1 MSPSLIQINLSSANE
16 TRRRKRP
23 QQSKAS
29 NVISIIA
36 SIFIFLVAVFYFYVT
51 VKAKK
56 VNRLKSEYSRI
67 EKPFIEVNKL
77 SELNNKLNLKITTLN
92 KCKSERINLADK
104 WIGLAKLTPEDIYI
118 TDIDILAVDK
128 YADQQKVVIKART
141 ANSMDESAVL
151 HFFSLIENNTVL
163 TNSFK
168 DIVLSAVYSDGD
180 EKVFSI
186 ELLEN
191 KRNNKK

>member
-16 TRRRKRP
+16 TKRRKRP

-29 NVISIIA
+29 NLIGIIA
-36 SIFIFLVAVFYFYVT
+36 SIIILLVASFYFYVT

-56 VNRLKSEYSRI
+56 VNRLKNEYSRI
-67 EKPFIEVNKL
+67 EKPFVEVNKL
-77 SELNNKLNLKITTLN
+77 SELKSKLNLKISTLN

-104 WIGLAKLTPEDIYI
+104 WIGLAKLTPENIYI
-118 TDIDILAVDK
+118 TDIDIKAIDK
-128 YADQQKVVIKART
+128 YADQQNVVIKAR
-141 ANSMDESAVL
+141 AADSIDESAVL
-151 HFFSLIENNTVL
+151 HFFSLLESSTVL
-163 TNSFK
+163 SNSFK
-168 DIVLSAVYSDGD
+168 DIVLSAVYSDED

-191 KRNNKK
+191 KRNN

>member
-1 MSPSLIQINLSSANE
+1 MSPSLIQINLSNANE
-16 TRRRKRP
+16 TKRRKRP

-29 NVISIIA
+29 NVIGIIA
-36 SIFIFLVAVFYFYVT
+36 SIIIFLVAVFYLYVM
-51 VKAKK
+51 VRAKK
-56 VNRLKSEYSRI
+56 VNGLKSEYSRI

-77 SELNNKLNLKITTLN
+77 SELYNKLNLKITTLN

-104 WIGLAKLTPEDIYI
+104 WIGLAKLTPENIYI

-128 YADQQKVVIKART
+128 YADRQKMVIKART
-141 ANSMDESAVL
+141 ANLMDESAVL
-151 HFFSLIENNTVL
+151 HFFSLIENNVVL
-163 TNSFK
+163 TNSFN
-168 DIVLSAVYSDGD
+168 DIALSAVYSDGD

-191 KRNNKK
+191 KRNN